1 MSSSVGTM
9 AKLSLAA
16 LGTALLAVPG
26 GVCRADTAG
35 FTDGFTAGVTAG
47 EPVTGVRAPGAHD
60 PGVHGPGGRGAGA
73 RRDDAHGSGARRD
86 DAAFRRDR
94 AAPGRR
100 GGTLSERRGRAS
112 AERQD
117 ASRRH
122 AVPRRQDAAP
132 QRGEDASTSEE
143 ATGKGRGRFAGRE
156 AVGRGRTGRPAA
168 SKERGGQAPS
178 RQSQAQSAPSSGQG
192 ESAAGPD
199 RAEERPAVPFADRFG
214 TQGKYGPD
222 SAFNPAGGVNRQ
234 LKYGPF
240 LTWPVL
246 CGTADDPMGCMT
258 QFVPDLGTG
267 TPKQ

>member
-1 MSSSVGTM
+1 MGTM

-35 FTDGFTAGVTAG
+35 FTAGLAAG
-47 EPVTGVRAPGAHD
+47 APVTGVRAPGAHD
-60 PGVHGPGGRGAGA
+60 PGVHGPGGRGPNTRGPG
-73 RRDDAHGSGARRD
+73 AHGSGARRD
-86 DAAFRRDR
+86 DAAFRQDR
-94 AAPGRR
+94 AAPGRQ

-122 AVPRRQDAAP
+122 AVPRRHVAAP
-132 QRGEDASTSEE
+132 QRDEDASTSEE
-143 ATGKGRGRFAGRE
+143 AGKGRGRFAGRE
-156 AVGRGRTGRPAA
+156 AVGRSRAGRMGS
-168 SKERGGQAPS
+168 SKDRGGQAPS
-178 RQSQAQSAPSSGQG
+178 RQSQSQSAPSSGRG
-192 ESAAGPD
+192 ESAAAPD
-199 RAEERPAVPFADRFG
+199 RAEDRPAVPFADRFG
-214 TQGKYGPD
+214 SRGKYGPD

>member
-35 FTDGFTAGVTAG
+35 FTAG

-60 PGVHGPGGRGAGA
+60 PGVHGPGGRGSSA
-73 RRDDAHGSGARRD
+73 RGPGAHGSGARRD
-86 DAAFRRDR
+86 DAAFRQDR
-94 AAPGRR
+94 AAPGRQ
-100 GGTLSERRGRAS
+100 GGRVSERRGRAS

-122 AVPRRQDAAP
+122 AAPRRQAAAP
-132 QRGEDASTSEE
+132 QRDEDASTSEE

-156 AVGRGRTGRPAA
+156 AVGRSRPGRMGA

-178 RQSQAQSAPSSGQG
+178 RQSQSQSAPSSGQG
-192 ESAAGPD
+192 GGTAGAAGPD
-199 RAEERPAVPFADRFG
+199 RAEDRPAVPFADRFG
-214 TQGKYGPD
+214 THGKYGPD
-222 SAFNPAGGVNRQ
+222 SAFNPSGGVNRQ